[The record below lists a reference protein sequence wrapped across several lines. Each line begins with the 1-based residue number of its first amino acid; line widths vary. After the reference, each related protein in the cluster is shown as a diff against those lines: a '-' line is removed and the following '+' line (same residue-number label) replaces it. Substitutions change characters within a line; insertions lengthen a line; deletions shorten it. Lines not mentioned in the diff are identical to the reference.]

1 MPSAMRAGL
10 VRPLYCARMSLFGDK
25 KDGQEKGIDVQAE
38 VERLNSLAVP
48 RLAAEVMV
56 RGFGPDCPAADGRPS
71 VRKIVDSM
79 VPEAARMEQD
89 AYLGLNDLIGEG
101 IQALEH
107 AGLVQPTV
115 WGGTG
120 GLYFVATRRG
130 KAALEQD
137 AVDEAVGAVAS

>member
-1 MPSAMRAGL
+1 
-10 VRPLYCARMSLFGDK
+10 MSLFGDK
-25 KDGQEKGIDVQAE
+25 KDGQERGIDVQAE
-38 VERLNSLAVP
+38 VERLSSLAVP

-79 VPEAARMEQD
+79 VPEAARMEQG
-89 AYLGLNDLIGEG
+89 AYQDLNDLIGEG

>member
-1 MPSAMRAGL
+1 M
-10 VRPLYCARMSLFGDK
+10 FGGK
-25 KDGQEKGIDVQAE
+25 KDGQERGIDTQAE
-38 VERLNSLAVP
+38 LSRLNSLPVP

-56 RGFGPDCPAADGRPS
+56 RGFGPDCPAGDGRPS

-79 VPEAARMEQD
+79 VPEAARLEQD
-89 AYLGLNDLIGEG
+89 AYQGLNELIGEG
-101 IQALEH
+101 IQTLEH

-137 AVDEAVGAVAS
+137 AVDEALDAVAS